1 MNPRPRLQGITPE
14 GEVVELPELAEIQVI
29 WDEGLPATI
38 LISPDYLEGS
48 SLSIE
53 VGSEENEQHSVEEY
67 GVLVLRP
74 GSCNVLDIEIET
86 HRMEAAVVKEHD
98 HDH

>member
-1 MNPRPRLQGITPE
+1 MKPKYRLQGTRAN
-14 GEVVELPELAEIQVI
+14 GETIDLPELTEIEII

-53 VGSEENEQHSVEEY
+53 VGSQEDEKHSVEDY

-86 HRMEAAVVKEHD
+86 HRMEDEHKD
-98 HDH
+98 CNHC

>member
-1 MNPRPRLQGITPE
+1 MKLNYRLQGTTAN
-14 GEVVELPELAEIQVI
+14 GETIDLPDLTEIEII

-53 VGSEENEQHSVEEY
+53 VGSEENEEHQVEDY

-74 GSCNVLDIEIET
+74 GSCNVLDIEVET
-86 HRMEAAVVKEHD
+86 HRMEDETKTKHCD
-98 HDH
+98 HD

>member
-1 MNPRPRLQGITPE
+1 MKPKYRLKGTTTS
-14 GEVVELPELAEIQVI
+14 GETIDLPDLAEIEVI

-53 VGSEENEQHSVEEY
+53 VGSEENEEHSVEDY

-74 GSCNVLDIEIET
+74 GSCNVLDIQIET
-86 HRMEAAVVKEHD
+86 HRMEDEK
-98 HDH
+98 

>member
-1 MNPRPRLQGITPE
+1 MNLRPRLQGVTADGKRID
-14 GEVVELPELAEIQVI
+14 LPDLAEIEVI

-53 VGSEENEQHSVEEY
+53 VGSEENDQHGVEEY

-74 GSCNVLDIEIET
+74 GSCNVLDIEVET
-86 HRMEAAVVKEHD
+86 HAMKATEE
-98 HDH
+98 

>member
-1 MNPRPRLQGITPE
+1 MKPKYRLQGTTAN
-14 GEVVELPELAEIQVI
+14 GETIDLPDLTEIEVI

-53 VGSEENEQHSVEEY
+53 VGSQENEEHSVEDY

-74 GSCNVLDIEIET
+74 GSCNVLDIQIET
-86 HRMEAAVVKEHD
+86 HRMEEEHQECS
-98 HDH
+98 HC

>member
-14 GEVVELPELAEIQVI
+14 GKRIDLPDLSEIEVI

-38 LISPDYLEGS
+38 LISPDYLEGKG
-48 SLSIE
+48 LSIE
-53 VGSEENEQHSVEEY
+53 VGSEENDQQGVEEY

-74 GSCNVLDIEIET
+74 GSCNVLDIEVET
-86 HRMEAAVVKEHD
+86 HTMETTEV
-98 HDH
+98 

>member
-1 MNPRPRLQGITPE
+1 MNLRPRLQGVTPD
-14 GEVVELPELAEIQVI
+14 GKRIDLPDLAEIEVI

-53 VGSEENEQHSVEEY
+53 VGSEEDDQHSVEEY

-74 GSCNVLDIEIET
+74 GSCNVLDIEVET
-86 HRMEAAVVKEHD
+86 HAMEASEE
-98 HDH
+98 

>member
-1 MNPRPRLQGITPE
+1 MIIRPRLQGITPE
-14 GEVVELPELAEIQVI
+14 GELVDLPDLAEIQVI
-29 WDEGLPATI
+29 WDKGLPATI

-53 VGSEENEQHSVEEY
+53 VGSEENDQHNVEEY

-74 GSCNVLDIEIET
+74 GSCNVLDIEVET
-86 HRMEAAVVKEHD
+86 HRMEDADKAED
-98 HDH
+98 

>member
-1 MNPRPRLQGITPE
+1 MKLKYRLQGTTTS
-14 GEVVELPELAEIQVI
+14 GEIIDLPDLAEIEVI
-29 WDEGLPATI
+29 WDKGLPATI

-53 VGSEENEQHSVEEY
+53 VGSEENEEHSVEDY

-74 GSCNVLDIEIET
+74 GSCNVLDIQIET
-86 HRMEAAVVKEHD
+86 HRMEEEKEDCNHC
-98 HDH
+98 